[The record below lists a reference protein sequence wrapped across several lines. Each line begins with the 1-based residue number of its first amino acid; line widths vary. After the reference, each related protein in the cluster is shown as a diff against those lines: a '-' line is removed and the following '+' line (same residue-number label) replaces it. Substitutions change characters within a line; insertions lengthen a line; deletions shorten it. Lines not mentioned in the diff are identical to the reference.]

1 MPINFDW
8 LDLQPYANRYF
19 VETGFFQ
26 GEGAMK
32 ALASGA
38 FEQVISIEVNCE
50 LVERARERFGLLIA
64 SGLLKVVHDDSA
76 NLWEHIRGLEHPMT
90 FFLDAHGH
98 WVQER
103 RAASSSCAKAHPA
116 GDEAPVEAIGGKD
129 PAAASPCP
137 LMEELDA
144 IRRHPLARMHTVLID
159 DRRCLQPG
167 WLHPTQTWWQ
177 GLTEQAVLD
186 KLREI
191 NPDFHITFIDG
202 LLPGD
207 IIVASPPSRPCCCTR

>member
-8 LDLQPYANRYF
+8 FDLQPYANRYF
-19 VETGFFQ
+19 VETGFFH

-38 FEQVISIEVNCE
+38 FERVISVEVNRE
-50 LVERARERFGLLIA
+50 LVDRALERFRLMVA

-76 NLWEHIRGLEHPMT
+76 HLWDHICDIECPVT

-98 WVQER
+98 WIEER
-103 RAASSSCAKAHPA
+103 RAASDEDAAAGSSAKHHS
-116 GDEAPVEAIGGKD
+116 GQD
-129 PAAASPCP
+129 PAASCPCP
-137 LMEELDA
+137 LLQELDA
-144 IRRHPLARMHTVLID
+144 IRRHPLARRHTILID

-167 WLHPTQTWWQ
+167 WDHPTQSWWR
-177 GLTEQAVLD
+177 GLSEEVVLS

-191 NPDFHITFIDG
+191 NPDFQITFVDG
-202 LLPGD
+202 LVPGD
-207 IIVASPPSRPCCCTR
+207 IIAAVPG